1 MTPADMAY
9 ELCGDSVPNICIYNV
24 IYVHMCTESAHT
36 CTPDNEIM
44 IVHLERKHS
53 QADVENILLSNGT
66 HSMCVSCIER
76 AVLAVYTS

>member
-9 ELCGDSVPNICIYNV
+9 ALCGDSVPNICIYNV

-53 QADVENILLSNGT
+53 QADVEIAYSAMGHT
-66 HSMCVSCIER
+66 VCVYH
-76 AVLAVYTS
+76 V